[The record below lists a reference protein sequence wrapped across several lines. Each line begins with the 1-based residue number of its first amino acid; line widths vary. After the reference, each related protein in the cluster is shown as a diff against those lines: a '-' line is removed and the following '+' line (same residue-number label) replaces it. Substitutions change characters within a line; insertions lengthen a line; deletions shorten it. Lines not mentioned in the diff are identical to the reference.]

1 MRLFVQ
7 IPCLNEEA
15 TLPMVL
21 AGIPKQID
29 GVDEIHILVVDDG
42 SSDRT
47 VEVARALG
55 VEHFVFHTRN
65 MGLARSFR
73 DGVDYA
79 LQHGADIVVNTD
91 GDNQYPQERIADLVQ
106 PILHGEADIVIGDR
120 QTKTIAHFSPFK
132 KLMQGI
138 GSNVVNF
145 AAETDLPDA
154 ASGFRAYS
162 REALVRLNVV
172 TQFSYCMETII
183 QAGNKRLRIASVAI
197 TTNPK
202 TRESRLFKNIFQH
215 MGRSAQAIMR
225 SYIMF
230 KPHAVFLT
238 LGLIFLVGALIPFG
252 RFLVLTWMGV
262 AGDHIQSLILG
273 SAMLVGALLSIALLV
288 ISDMLRTNRTLVEDA
303 LERIKLLQYAPDR
316 QLDPKVGA
324 AQDAARHPSLAVSA
338 EAVEAVLSR
347 HDAGGGGDT
356 SEAPIAREHEV
367 DESLTAAAGSQPDLR
382 ESASSH

>member
-1 MRLFVQ
+1 MRVFVQ
-7 IPCLNEEA
+7 VPCLNEEA
-15 TLPMVL
+15 TLPLVL
-21 AGIPKQID
+21 NSIPKQID
-29 GVDEIHILVVDDG
+29 GVDEIHVLVVDDG

-47 VEVARALG
+47 VEVARELG

-91 GDNQYPQERIADLVQ
+91 GDNQYPQERIADLVR
-106 PILHGEADIVIGDR
+106 PILNGEADIVVGDR

-132 KLMQGI
+132 KLMQGV
-138 GSNVVNF
+138 GSTIVNF

-162 REALVRLNVV
+162 RESLIRLNVV

-197 TTNPK
+197 KTNPK

-215 MGRSAQAIMR
+215 MGRSGQAIMR

-238 LGLIFLVGALIPFG
+238 MAALFFLGAAIPFG
-252 RFLVLTWMGV
+252 RFLALTWLGI
-262 AGDHIQSLILG
+262 AGDHIQSLIFG
-273 SAMLVGALLSIALLV
+273 SAMLVGALLSVALLV

-316 QLDPKVGA
+316 ILDATNVTSA
-324 AQDAARHPSLAVSA
+324 DASHHPSLPVSA
-338 EAVEAVLSR
+338 DAVEALLAR
-347 HDAGGGGDT
+347 HDNR
-356 SEAPIAREHEV
+356 ARVE
-367 DESLTAAAGSQPDLR
+367 DPAAAVRELER
-382 ESASSH
+382 NEIEARRAIHESASR

>member
-1 MRLFVQ
+1 MRLFIQV
-7 IPCLNEEA
+7 PCLNEEA
-15 TLPMVL
+15 TLPLVL
-21 AGIPKQID
+21 QSIPKEIP
-29 GVDEIHILVVDDG
+29 GVDEIHILIVDDG

-91 GDNQYPQERIADLVQ
+91 GDNQYPQDRIGDLVQ
-106 PILHGEADIVIGDR
+106 PILRGEADIVIGDR
-120 QTKTIAHFSPFK
+120 QTKTIEHFSPFK
-132 KLMQGI
+132 KLMQGV
-138 GSNVVNF
+138 GSAVVNF

-162 REALVRLNVV
+162 RESLIRLNVV

-183 QAGNKRLRIASVAI
+183 QAGNKRLRIASVPVK
-197 TTNPK
+197 TNPK
-202 TRESRLFKNIFQH
+202 TRESRLFTNIFQH

-225 SYIMF
+225 SYVMF

-238 LGLIFLVGALIPFG
+238 LAVLFFVGAAIPFV

-273 SAMLVGALLSIALLV
+273 SAMLVGCLLSVALLV
-288 ISDMLRTNRTLVEDA
+288 ISDMLRTNRTLMEDA

-316 QLDPKVGA
+316 VTDPRRVTAADA
-324 AQDAARHPSLAVSA
+324 AQHPSLRV
-338 EAVEAVLSR
+338 
-347 HDAGGGGDT
+347 T
-356 SEAPIAREHEV
+356 APEID
-367 DESLTAAAGSQPDLR
+367 DERTEQRTEQG
-382 ESASSH
+382 